1 MNPTIRGIVV
11 AGNSLEEVQE
21 LYRAV
26 ATGQDVKAMHDEGE
40 TFVVLSSAKSDI
52 SMINPLTGADDLRVG
67 DGLTEQ
73 MEFLSSDSDAVN
85 INYTVCLAGCQAH
98 VLADDPE
105 MLTHC
110 PACASALPELT
121 AEQIAAL
128 AGEEE
133 DGECEGCQVAAIA
146 SGATLEEA
154 VANYQAM
161 VLGESADPQTIMCG
175 DVLVSVAGAGAFDPY
190 KGCASVKV
198 DHQPEFLESL
208 SSSSDALDAHHFV
221 CASSDCATPHVV
233 SSDDMPV
240 FCPACASGLMEVDD
254 VAEGT
259 EANAGTDDDEDEE
272 DNEAN
277 AGDQGDEDEQEDE
290 NESLSAADIDAQLDR
305 EINEALAGSDDDDES
320 DEDDDFDE
328 DEEDDD
334 SDEDEDDSD
343 EDDEEEEDD
352 EDEDDDLGDDEDEDE
367 EDEEDDALTLSVSSV
382 VETPAVTR
390 ARNRQEARAAA
401 QQEEQESEQMTA
413 VAASFIATASV
424 QSALDHS
431 KVEVTYAAL
440 ASGNKWFAFYDGTP
454 FAVATAAT
462 AEKHEQIFNT
472 DVFGR
477 AFKAQAS
484 EQGVTA
490 AIENMGFVEIKPE
503 IQVADYVQSEISQ
516 QVEVKTAE
524 VAQAAAQDK
533 AELHDRLTAAM
544 ALAATGITKNFFKGQ
559 TNPIAQ
565 QLIESLSAV
574 GLDNAA
580 GLVHQAFAQNSEPY
594 HKMLLAQ
601 ASKIMSYGLDAQ
613 NEIAEAINGS
623 NALEANASA
632 SPVSLGRPVQVAPK
646 AAQQENVE
654 ATASVQP
661 SADFNAL
668 LRGAVSGLGKR

>member
-1 MNPTIRGIVV
+1 MKPTIRGIVV
-11 AGNSLEEVQE
+11 AGNSLEEAQE

-26 ATGQDVKAMHDEGE
+26 ATGQDVKAMHDEGN
-40 TFVVLSSAKSDI
+40 TFVVLSSAASDI

-73 MEFLSSDSDAVN
+73 MEFLSSDSEAVN

-98 VLADDPE
+98 VLADDAE

-110 PACASALPELT
+110 PACASVLPELT

-128 AGEEE
+128 AGEDE
-133 DGECEGCQVAAIA
+133 DEGCEGCQVAAIA
-146 SGATLEEA
+146 SGATVEEA

-161 VLGESADPQTIMCG
+161 VLGESENPTTMKCG

-190 KGCASVKV
+190 KGCASTKV

-208 SSSSDALDAHHFV
+208 SSSSDELDAHHFV
-221 CASSDCATPHVV
+221 CASSTCEAPHVI

-240 FCPACASGLMEVDD
+240 FCPSCSSGLMEVDD
-254 VAEGT
+254 VQEEGT
-259 EANAGTDDDEDEE
+259 EANAGTDDEDEDDDQEANAGNKGDDDEDEE
-272 DNEAN
+272 
-277 AGDQGDEDEQEDE
+277 EQQ
-290 NESLSAADIDAQLDR
+290 ESLSAADLDAQIDR
-305 EINEALAGSDDDDES
+305 EINEALAGSDDDDDS
-320 DEDDDFDE
+320 DEDDDDFDE
-328 DEEDDD
+328 DEDDD
-334 SDEDEDDSD
+334 SDEDEDD
-343 EDDEEEEDD
+343 EDDEEEED
-352 EDEDDDLGDDEDEDE
+352 EEDDLGDDDEDEDE

-382 VETPAVTR
+382 VEAPAVTR
-390 ARNRQEARAAA
+390 ARNRQEARASV

-424 QSALDHS
+424 QGELDHS

-440 ASGNKWFAFYDGTP
+440 ASGNKWFAFYNGTP

-462 AEKHEQIFNT
+462 AEKHAQIFNT

-490 AIENMGFVEIKPE
+490 AVENMGFVEIKPE

-533 AELHDRLTAAM
+533 AELHDRLTAAL

-574 GLDNAA
+574 GLSNASS
-580 GLVHQAFAQNSEPY
+580 LVQQAFAQNSEPY

-623 NALEANASA
+623 NAVEANASVS
-632 SPVSLGRPVQVAPK
+632 SPVSMGRPVQVAAPVV
-646 AAQQENVE
+646 QQEHVE
-654 ATASVQP
+654 ANASAQP
-661 SADFNAL
+661 SADFDAL
-668 LRGAVSGLGKR
+668 LRSAVGGLGKR

>member
-11 AGNSLEEVQE
+11 AGNSLEEAQE

-26 ATGQDVKAMHDEGE
+26 ATGQDVKAMHDEAE
-40 TFVVLSSAKSDI
+40 TFVVLSSAASDI

-73 MEFLSSDSDAVN
+73 MEFLSSDSEAVN

-98 VLADDPE
+98 VLADDAE

-110 PACASALPELT
+110 PACASVLPELT

-128 AGEEE
+128 AGEDDDE
-133 DGECEGCQVAAIA
+133 GCEGCQVAAIA
-146 SGATLEEA
+146 SGATVEEA

-161 VLGESADPQTIMCG
+161 VLGESDDPQTIKCG

-190 KGCASVKV
+190 KGCASTIVK
-198 DHQPEFLESL
+198 HEPEYLESL
-208 SSSSDALDAHHFV
+208 ASSSAELDAHHFV
-221 CASSDCATPHVV
+221 CASSTCEAPHVI

-240 FCPACASGLMEVDD
+240 FCPSCSSGLMEVED
-254 VAEGT
+254 VQEGT
-259 EANAGTDDDEDEE
+259 AGTDDEEDDLEANAGNEGDDEE
-272 DNEAN
+272 D
-277 AGDQGDEDEQEDE
+277 DI
-290 NESLSAADIDAQLDR
+290 ESLSSAEDLDR
-305 EINEALAGSDDDDES
+305 EIEEALAGSDDD
-320 DEDDDFDE
+320 EDDE
-328 DEEDDD
+328 DEEEEFDDEDDD
-334 SDEDEDDSD
+334 SDEDED
-343 EDDEEEEDD
+343 EDDEEEEDED
-352 EDEDDDLGDDEDEDE
+352 DEDDEDLGDDEDEDE
-367 EDEEDDALTLSVSSV
+367 EDEDEEDDSLTLSVSSV
-382 VETPAVTR
+382 VETPASTR
-390 ARNRQEARAAA
+390 ARNRQEARASAV
-401 QQEEQESEQMTA
+401 QEDQAEQMTA

-424 QSALDHS
+424 QGELDHS

-440 ASGNKWFAFYDGTP
+440 ASGNKWFAFYNGTP

-462 AEKHEQIFNT
+462 AEKHAQIFNT
-472 DVFGR
+472 EVFGR

-484 EQGVTA
+484 EQGVTTA
-490 AIENMGFVEIKPE
+490 VENMGFVEIKPE

-524 VAQAAAQDK
+524 VAQAAAVEK
-533 AELHDRLTAAM
+533 AELHDRLNAAL

-574 GLDNAA
+574 GLDNASS
-580 GLVHQAFAQNSEPY
+580 LVLQAFAQNSEPY

-623 NALEANASA
+623 NAVEANASVN
-632 SPVSLGRPVQVAPK
+632 SPVSMGRPVQVAAK
-646 AAQQENVE
+646 TTQQENVE
-654 ATASVQP
+654 ANASAQP
-661 SADFNAL
+661 SADFNTL
-668 LRGAVSGLGKR
+668 LRSAVSGLGKR